1 MIIKLVNPWQ
11 AATKVH
17 VLSIQRGKENY
28 QDLYNIESMDLET
41 LKGKGVLGGGELL
54 PGIVNVLDC
63 IYMFK

>member
-1 MIIKLVNPWQ
+1 MIIKLVKPWQ

-41 LKGKGVLGGGELL
+41 LGKRECWEEVSCYLV
-54 PGIVNVLDC
+54 VNARLYLYV
-63 IYMFK
+63 